1 MRAVLFAGTTEGR
14 LLAQALSERGV
25 PVTVC
30 VATPL
35 GAQTLRD
42 IPGLEVRVGRL
53 DSAGMDALLAETR
66 PDLCLDATH
75 PYAREVSQTLR
86 LACRR
91 AGVPLR
97 RVRRPLD
104 SPGGAGVWV
113 DSPRAAAGYLA
124 GTEGN
129 ILLTTGAKELM
140 AFAALPPERLYAR
153 VLPAVDSLEACR
165 EAGIP
170 PQHIIAMFGPFS
182 TALNEALMREKDIR
196 WLVTKDGGARGGF
209 PEKAEA
215 CRNLGAGLVVIRPPD
230 DEGESL
236 EEILRYVKE
245 IWP

>member
-53 DSAGMDALLAETR
+53 DGAGMAALLVEKR

-75 PYAREVSQTLR
+75 PYAREVSQNLR

-91 AGVPLR
+91 AEIPLR
-97 RVRRPLD
+97 RVRRPLEAPD
-104 SPGGAGVWV
+104 GEGIWV
-113 DSPRAAAGYLA
+113 DSPQAAGRYLA

-129 ILLTTGAKELM
+129 ILLTTGAKELS
-140 AFAALPPERLYAR
+140 AFSSLPPERLYAR

-165 EAGIP
+165 AAGIL

-182 TALNEALMREKDIR
+182 QALNEALMKEKDIR

-215 CRNLGAGLVVIRPPD
+215 CRQLGAGLVVVRPPD

-236 EEILRYVKE
+236 EEILQYVKE

>member
-14 LLAQALSERGV
+14 LLAQALSELRV

-53 DSAGMDALLAETR
+53 DGAGMAALLAEKR

-75 PYAREVSQTLR
+75 PYAREVSQNLR

-91 AGVPLR
+91 AEIPLR
-97 RVRRPLD
+97 RVRRPLED
-104 SPGGAGVWV
+104 SNGEGVWV
-113 DSPRAAAGYLA
+113 DGPRAAAGYLEK
-124 GTEGN
+124 TEGN

-165 EAGIP
+165 EAGIL

-182 TALNEALMREKDIR
+182 QTLNEALMKEKSIR

-209 PEKAEA
+209 PEKVEA
-215 CRNLGAGLVVIRPPD
+215 CRRLGVGLVVIRPPD

-236 EEILRYVKE
+236 EEILQYVKE
-245 IWP
+245 NLP